1 MGLIT
6 CATEDFYPVNWH
18 RCGQS
23 SKFLQTKPWVVQIFR
38 MFSLGSVFCS
48 LKMTV
53 FSIEHGIF
61 VQRFPH
67 WPFFP
72 SKSRSTSS
80 RQWTKLNRLW
90 WCPTLGDLRTF
101 TLKSWD
107 FNGISMD
114 FIVLE
119 CWKFPCYVLAILMG
133 NHFFAV
139 NFFGLRFCAGHQQI
153 VSGRLRMYTY
163 VAKPLQS
170 KPVLGMVFIPCKLKI
185 AARLNRLSGVWFI
198 ELPTAFAYICRLG
211 MFNHQMIGVDD
222 YWWIPSPWKCL
233 KKRCVV
239 LGHATRM

>member
-1 MGLIT
+1 MTSSPNSTVKFNLQSAMGLIT

-107 FNGISMD
+107 FNGFHSFGM
-114 FIVLE
+114 LE
-119 CWKFPCYVLAILMG
+119 IPLL
-133 NHFFAV
+133 
-139 NFFGLRFCAGHQQI
+139 FFGHLDG
-153 VSGRLRMYTY
+153 
-163 VAKPLQS
+163 
-170 KPVLGMVFIPCKLKI
+170 
-185 AARLNRLSGVWFI
+185 
-198 ELPTAFAYICRLG
+198 
-211 MFNHQMIGVDD
+211 
-222 YWWIPSPWKCL
+222 
-233 KKRCVV
+233 
-239 LGHATRM
+239 